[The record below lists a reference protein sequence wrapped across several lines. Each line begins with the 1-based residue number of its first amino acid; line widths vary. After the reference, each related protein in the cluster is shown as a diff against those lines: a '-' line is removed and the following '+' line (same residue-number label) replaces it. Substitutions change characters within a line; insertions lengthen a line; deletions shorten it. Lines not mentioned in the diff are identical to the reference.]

1 MVVPMAR
8 KSSVPLRR
16 TCGISALLP
25 ALAGAFVALLLVVA
39 PPPAEAGAVQVGGPA
54 SDIEGAPS
62 NLLKRAEEIEAEL
75 ARRPDNE
82 ALLAQLT
89 RTRINAA
96 NTLINDGAGESTR
109 GVAEWKKQLALG
121 RVAWSEYLKVARKPG
136 VALAT
141 LVAPALF
148 ELAELSSNSQEALKN
163 VRAAVRAQKIVTE
176 GRPGKNSWST
186 LAFYELFAQDHKAAD
201 ESIEKAI
208 VYTKTKYECEAIEKQ
223 FKEVEKAAKQFGRE
237 LKAR

>member
-1 MVVPMAR
+1 M
-8 KSSVPLRR
+8 
-16 TCGISALLP
+16 
-25 ALAGAFVALLLVVA
+25 ALLLVVA

-54 SDIEGAPS
+54 SDVEGAAS

-75 ARRPDNE
+75 ARRPDSE

-96 NTLINDGAGESTR
+96 NTLISDGAGESTR
-109 GVAEWKKQLALG
+109 GVAEVKQQLALG
-121 RVAWSEYLKVARKPG
+121 RVAWSEYMKVARKPG
-136 VALAT
+136 FALAT

-163 VRAAVRAQKIVTE
+163 VRAAVRAQKFVTE

-186 LAFYELFAQDHKAAD
+186 LAFYELFAQDYKAAD

-208 VYTKTKYECEAIEKQ
+208 VYTKTKYEREAIEKQ
-223 FKEVEKAAKQFGRE
+223 FTEVEKAAKQFGRE
-237 LKAR
+237 LKPR